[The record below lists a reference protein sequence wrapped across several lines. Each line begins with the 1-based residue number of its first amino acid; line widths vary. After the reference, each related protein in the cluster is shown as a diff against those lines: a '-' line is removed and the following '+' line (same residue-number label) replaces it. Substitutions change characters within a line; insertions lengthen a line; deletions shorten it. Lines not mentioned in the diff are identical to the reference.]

1 MTYKVFTKA
10 MKVLI
15 VGTLII
21 MAFTKG
27 NIMDW
32 LLIGFT
38 AGWIVFMAAYLI
50 YKSGKREA
58 LNEDDS
64 AEDPVDDDPADDPMD
79 PDDEPDPLPDPS
91 EAEVW
96 YRMIGSQLL
105 TEAIT
110 DLNTRGIKKLEIK
123 ENGDIVVED
132 ATVDTIDTL
141 PEKSLWDTLTEL
153 MRDDGLTASIGYDEI
168 LISW

>member
-1 MTYKVFTKA
+1 MQYKVFTKA

-27 NIMDW
+27 NVMDW

-38 AGWIVFMAAYLI
+38 GGWLVFMAAYLI
-50 YKSGKREA
+50 YKSGKREG
-58 LNEDDS
+58 LTDDPTDDPDDDEPE
-64 AEDPVDDDPADDPMD
+64 EDPLD
-79 PDDEPDPLPDPS
+79 PDDELDPLPDPS
-91 EAEVW
+91 EAETW

-123 ENGDIVVED
+123 ENGDIIVSD
-132 ATVDTIDTL
+132 STVDTIDTL
-141 PEKSLWDTLTEL
+141 PDKSLWDTLAEL
-153 MRDDGLTASIGYDEI
+153 MREDGLTASVGHDEI
-168 LISW
+168 QISW

>member
-15 VGTLII
+15 VGTLIV

-32 LLIGFT
+32 LLISFT
-38 AGWIVFMAAYLI
+38 AGWLVFMAVYLI
-50 YKSGKREA
+50 YKSGKREE
-58 LNEDDS
+58 LSEEVPPDNPDED
-64 AEDPVDDDPADDPMD
+64 EPNQI
-79 PDDEPDPLPDPS
+79 PDEPEDEPDPLPDPS

>member
-32 LLIGFT
+32 LLISFT
-38 AGWIVFMAAYLI
+38 AGWLVFMAVYLV
-50 YKSGKREA
+50 YKSGKREEFSEEDPPE
-58 LNEDDS
+58 NHDEEEPDENPDEPEDDL
-64 AEDPVDDDPADDPMD
+64 
-79 PDDEPDPLPDPS
+79 DPLPDPS

-96 YRMIGSQLL
+96 YRMIGSQIL

-123 ENGDIVVED
+123 ENGDMIVSD
-132 ATVDTIDTL
+132 SAVDTIDTL
-141 PEKSLWDTLTEL
+141 PDKSLWDTLTEL
-153 MRDDGLTASIGYDEI
+153 MRADGLTASVGHDEI

>member
-1 MTYKVFTKA
+1 
-10 MKVLI
+10 
-15 VGTLII
+15 
-21 MAFTKG
+21 
-27 NIMDW
+27 MDW

-50 YKSGKREA
+50 YKSGKCE
-58 LNEDDS
+58 ES
-64 AEDPVDDDPADDPMD
+64 TGEDPMADSEDED
-79 PDDEPDPLPDPS
+79 PDENTNDPEDEPEPLPDPS
-91 EAEVW
+91 EVEVW

-123 ENGDIVVED
+123 ENGDIIVSD
-132 ATVDTIDTL
+132 STVDTIDTL
-141 PEKSLWDTLTEL
+141 PDKSLWDTLAEL
-153 MRDDGLTASIGYDEI
+153 MREDGLTASVGYDEI

>member
-1 MTYKVFTKA
+1 MQYKVFTKA

-27 NIMDW
+27 NVMDW

-38 AGWIVFMAAYLI
+38 GGWLVFMAAYLI
-50 YKSGKREA
+50 YKSGKRE
-58 LNEDDS
+58 EMT
-64 AEDPVDDDPADDPMD
+64 DDPMD
-79 PDDEPDPLPDPS
+79 DSEDEDPDENTNDPEDEPEPLPDPS

>member
-50 YKSGKREA
+50 YKSGSRE
-58 LNEDDS
+58 ES
-64 AEDPVDDDPADDPMD
+64 TGEDPMD
-79 PDDEPDPLPDPS
+79 DSEDEDPDENTNDPEEFRKHRSQPDHADHKRGKGRVRSRHREELPQ
-91 EAEVW
+91 E
-96 YRMIGSQLL
+96 R
-105 TEAIT
+105 
-110 DLNTRGIKKLEIK
+110 R
-123 ENGDIVVED
+123 
-132 ATVDTIDTL
+132 
-141 PEKSLWDTLTEL
+141 
-153 MRDDGLTASIGYDEI
+153 
-168 LISW
+168 

>member
-1 MTYKVFTKA
+1 MQYKVFTKA

-27 NIMDW
+27 NVMDW
-32 LLIGFT
+32 LLICFT
-38 AGWIVFMAAYLI
+38 GGWLVFMAAYLI
-50 YKSGKREA
+50 YKSGKREG
-58 LNEDDS
+58 LTNDPT
-64 AEDPVDDDPADDPMD
+64 EDPDDDDPAEDPLD

-123 ENGDIVVED
+123 ENGDIIVSD
-132 ATVDTIDTL
+132 STVDTIDTL
-141 PEKSLWDTLTEL
+141 PDKSLWDTLAEL
-153 MRDDGLTASIGYDEI
+153 MREDGLTASVGHDEI
-168 LISW
+168 QISW